1 MKTRL
6 EHYELWPD
14 ELPQSFL
21 NRAIETIRYLKNE
34 PLVGKSIVDIGEDN
48 PLKGMIEAGLS
59 VKIDSFNADFDNTFC
74 MGKKYDV
81 ILCFEV
87 LEHLFNPLQFVE
99 QLKCMLNKGGVI
111 YLSTPYQYPQF
122 LKAVHH
128 FHEMPNDR
136 LMWLFDAAGLTVV
149 EMKKITIAGNWYN
162 HLKGIRPVLRYFQ
175 KTRLYKLMVKS

>member
-6 EHYELWPD
+6 KREELWPD
-14 ELPQSFL
+14 ELPQSFF
-21 NRAIETIRYLKNE
+21 NRAIETIQYLKNE
-34 PLVGKSIVDIGEDN
+34 PFGGRSIVDIGEDN

-59 VKIDSFNADFDNTFC
+59 VKIDSFNADFDNMFRC
-74 MGKKYDV
+74 GKKYDV

-87 LEHLFNPLQFVE
+87 LEHLFNPLSFLE
-99 QLKCMLNKGGVI
+99 QLKCMLNKNGVI
-111 YLSTPYQYPQF
+111 YLSTPYQYPQC

-128 FHEMPNDR
+128 FHEIPTDR

-162 HLKGIRPVLRYFQ
+162 HLTGIRPMLRYFQ
-175 KTRLYKLMVKS
+175 KTRLFKLTVKS